1 MVENKK
7 ISIIVPI
14 YNVEKY
20 IDRCINSILQQTY
33 PHFELIL
40 VNDGSPDHCGE
51 IIDAYAKKDA
61 RIKVIHK
68 ENGGLSDA
76 RNRGMEEV
84 TGEFT
89 MFIDSD
95 DWIIETMMET
105 LLTQSIAQEADIVQ
119 GSFYYAYE
127 DKLLV
132 DKRHQEETTAPIIL
146 ENKALMYELVTNKVV
161 KNFAWGKL
169 YKTSLIQDIP
179 FTKGVLF
186 EDVFWAHH
194 VMHHVDTYV
203 ILQQPMYYYCQR
215 DDSIVATYS
224 IKNLDIIKGLKER
237 HRFMET
243 HHPQL
248 TKASHQLI
256 FETMLVHYHLLR
268 ANKEIDPDRVYRDQI
283 ADYLK
288 RNSNK
293 IREAVKADKSLNR
306 QRLLFSIHPTV
317 HLAYLGLIKGLR
329 SIKILRRPTGL
340 EQVPIK

>member
-1 MVENKK
+1 MVGNKK
-7 ISIIVPI
+7 VSIIVPI
-14 YNVEKY
+14 YKVEKY
-20 IDRCINSILQQTY
+20 IDRCIKSILQQTY
-33 PHFELIL
+33 THFELIL
-40 VNDGSPDHCGE
+40 VNDGSPDRCGE
-51 IIDAYAKKDA
+51 IINDYAKKDA
-61 RIKVIHK
+61 RIKVVHK

-76 RNRGMEEV
+76 RNRGMKEV

-95 DWIIETMMET
+95 DWIIETMIET
-105 LLTQSIAQEADIVQ
+105 LLTQSIEQEADIVQ

-132 DKRHQEETTAPIIL
+132 DKRYQEETDAPIIL
-146 ENKALMYELVTNKVV
+146 RNKSLMYELVTNKVV

-194 VMHHVDTYV
+194 VMHNVNTYV

-237 HRFMET
+237 HQFIEAY
-243 HHPQL
+243 HPTLIKESYQL
-248 TKASHQLI
+248 L
-256 FETMLVHYHLLR
+256 FETMLVHYYLLQ
-268 ANKEIDPDRVYRDQI
+268 ANKEIDKDRVYRNEI
-283 ADYLK
+283 VDYIK
-288 RNSNK
+288 SNSK
-293 IREAVKADKSLNR
+293 EIREAVKANQSLRR
-306 QRLLFSIHPTV
+306 QRLLFSIHPIV
-317 HLAYLGLIKGLR
+317 HMASLGIVKGLR
-329 SIKILRRPTGL
+329 RAKLLSRPTGL
-340 EQVPIK
+340 EQVSH